1 MVIFA
6 LIAALAFSA
15 GFLFL
20 WRMTSTVKA
29 EVRTTLRGIDKAS
42 IALGGMAR
50 EIERAEVH
58 LARLT
63 NLRIRRLVVRRIFSQ
78 SRRRLPRRYRT

>member
-6 LIAALAFSA
+6 LLAAVVLCA
-15 GFLFL
+15 GFVFL

-29 EVRTTLRGIDKAS
+29 EVRTTLRGLDKAS
-42 IALGGMAR
+42 VALGGISR

-63 NLRIRRLVVRRIFSQ
+63 NLRVRRLVVRRIFSRP
-78 SRRRLPRRYRT
+78 RRRLPRRHRT

>member
-1 MVIFA
+1 
-6 LIAALAFSA
+6 
-15 GFLFL
+15 
-20 WRMTSTVKA
+20 MTSTVKA

-42 IALGGMAR
+42 VELGGMAR